1 MVLAFWRSILGSFVL
16 RRVLA
21 SLMTMIALSI
31 VTYIIIDLPP
41 GDYITTYISELRHR
55 GDQNIDQAT
64 IDALRERY
72 GFDEP
77 IFVRYGKWML
87 NLLQGD
93 LGRSF
98 LYNQPVT
105 ELIGERV
112 FLTMLVSGV
121 TLFVSWGIAFPIG
134 IYSALR
140 PYSIGDYIFTFIG
153 FIGLAVP
160 GFLLTLIVM
169 YVAFRYFGVTIGGL
183 FSPEYINA
191 PWSVGRVLDL
201 LQNMGIPVFILGLG
215 GSAELIRVLRANLLD
230 ELHKP
235 YVITARAKGLY
246 ERDVVLR
253 HPLRVALNPFLSTA
267 GWILPELVSGSV
279 IVASILGL
287 PLIGPL
293 LLEALRSQDMYLAGA
308 LILLLGILT
317 IIGSFLSDLLLAWVD
332 PRVRI

>member
-1 MVLAFWRSILGSFVL
+1 MGAYVL

-21 SLMTMIALSI
+21 SLMTLIALSI

-41 GDYITTYISELRHR
+41 GDYVTTYVSELRHR
-55 GDQNIDQAT
+55 GDQNIDQTT

-77 IFVRYGKWML
+77 IFIRYGKWIL
-87 NLLQGD
+87 NLLHGD

-112 FLTMLVSGV
+112 LLTILVSGV
-121 TLFVSWGIAFPIG
+121 TLLVSWGIAFPIG

-169 YVAFRYFGVTIGGL
+169 YIAFHYFGITIGGL

-191 PWSVGRVLDL
+191 PWSVGRALDL
-201 LQNMGIPVFILGLG
+201 LQNIGIPVFILGLG

-235 YVITARAKGLY
+235 YVVTARAKGLH
-246 ERDVVLR
+246 EAGMILR
-253 HPLRVALNPFLSTA
+253 HPLCVALNPFLSTA

-293 LLEALRSQDMYLAGA
+293 LLQALRSQDMYLAGA
-308 LILLLGILT
+308 LILLLGMLT
-317 IIGSFLSDLLLAWVD
+317 IIGTFLSDLLLAWVD